1 MLRGVRTLGVVFIVA
16 ASLALPDS
24 AAIAAPS
31 VRVRLPEAPSRFLYD
46 EPGVLSRAE
55 RAAIEDSLMV
65 FDKQGIEIGVAIFS
79 TIHDDPIEDV
89 SLALAE
95 KWKPG
100 RKDTDNGAVIVVA
113 LEQHAMRI
121 EVGYGLEG
129 VLTDALAGRI
139 IQSDMAPAFRQGRF
153 GDGIM
158 RAVSNIA
165 RVARGEA
172 IPEPEHTEM
181 PAWVP
186 LLLILMLIIFISV
199 VKRAS
204 RRAWTSGR
212 RGGGGFTPWF
222 GGWGGGGGG
231 WSGGGGGGWSGGGGS
246 FGGGSFGG
254 GGASG
259 KW

>member
-1 MLRGVRTLGVVFIVA
+1 LHTRPLVA
-16 ASLALPDS
+16 VACVGALVSLAAL
-24 AAIAAPS
+24 AISAPS

-46 EPGVLSRAE
+46 EPGVLSPAE
-55 RAAIEDSLMV
+55 RAEIEDSLMV

-100 RKDTDNGAVIVVA
+100 RKDTDNGALIVVA

-153 GDGIM
+153 GDGVM

-172 IPEPEHTEM
+172 IPEPEHTEL

-186 LLLILMLIIFISV
+186 LILIVMLIIFISI

-212 RGGGGFTPWF
+212 RGGFYPWIG
-222 GGWGGGGGG
+222 GGWGGGGFG
-231 WSGGGGGGWSGGGGS
+231 GGGGGGWSGGGGS

>member
-1 MLRGVRTLGVVFIVA
+1 MPLLDGA
-16 ASLALPDS
+16 AE
-24 AAIAAPS
+24 AAPS
-31 VRVRLPEAPSRFLYD
+31 VRVRLPEAPARFLYD
-46 EPGVLSRAE
+46 EPGVLSREE
-55 RAAIEDSLMV
+55 RAAIEDSLMA
-65 FDKQGIEIGVAIFS
+65 FDKAGIEIGVAIFG

-100 RKDTDNGAVIVVA
+100 RKDTDNGALIVVA

-158 RAVSNIA
+158 RAISNIA

-172 IPEPEHTEM
+172 IPEPEHTEL
-181 PAWVP
+181 PAYVP
-186 LLLILMLIIFISV
+186 LILILMLIIFISI

-212 RGGGGFTPWF
+212 RGRGGFYPWIG

-231 WSGGGGGGWSGGGGS
+231 WGGGGGFGGGGGS

>member
-1 MLRGVRTLGVVFIVA
+1 MTLLDGA
-16 ASLALPDS
+16 AV
-24 AAIAAPS
+24 AAPS
-31 VRVRLPEAPSRFLYD
+31 VRVRLPEAPARFLYD
-46 EPGVLSRAE
+46 EPGVLSRDE
-55 RAAIEDSLMV
+55 RAVIEDSLMA

-100 RKDTDNGAVIVVA
+100 RKDTDNGAIIVVS

-129 VLTDALAGRI
+129 ALPDAVAGRI
-139 IQSDMAPAFRQGRF
+139 IQYDMAPAFREGRF
-153 GDGIM
+153 GDGLMQAI
-158 RAVSNIA
+158 SNIA
-165 RVARGEA
+165 RAARGEA
-172 IPEPEHTEM
+172 IPEPEHTQM
-181 PAWVP
+181 PPWVP
-186 LLLILMLIIFISV
+186 LILILILIIFISIM
-199 VKRAS
+199 KRAT

-212 RGGGGFTPWF
+212 RGGGFYPWF
-222 GGWGGGGGG
+222 GGFGGGGGGGG
-231 WSGGGGGGWSGGGGS
+231 WSGGGGGGS

-259 KW
+259 HW

>member
-1 MLRGVRTLGVVFIVA
+1 
-16 ASLALPDS
+16 
-24 AAIAAPS
+24 
-31 VRVRLPEAPSRFLYD
+31 VRVRLPEAPPRFLYD
-46 EPGVLSRAE
+46 EPGVLSRDE
-55 RAAIEDSLMV
+55 RAAIEDSLMK
-65 FDKQGIEIGVAIFS
+65 FDKAGIEIGVAIFG

-89 SLALAE
+89 SIALAE

-100 RKDTDNGAVIVVA
+100 RKDTDNGALIVVA

-129 VLTDALAGRI
+129 VLTDALSGRI

-153 GDGIM
+153 GDGIS

-172 IPEPEHTEM
+172 IPEPEHTEL
-181 PAWVP
+181 PAYVP
-186 LLLILMLIIFISV
+186 LILILMLIIFISI

-212 RGGGGFTPWF
+212 HRRGGFYPWLG

-231 WSGGGGGGWSGGGGS
+231 WGGGGGGWGGGGGGWGGGGGS

>member
-1 MLRGVRTLGVVFIVA
+1 VHTRCLIGVACVIALL
-16 ASLALPDS
+16 SLAPRAIS
-24 AAIAAPS
+24 APA

-46 EPGVLSRAE
+46 EPGVLSADE
-55 RAAIEDSLMV
+55 RASIEDSLMV
-65 FDKQGIEIGVAIFS
+65 FYKQGIQIGVAIFS

-100 RKDTDNGAVIVVA
+100 RQDKDNGALIVVA

-129 VLTDALAGRI
+129 ELTDAISGRI
-139 IQSDMAPAFRQGRF
+139 IQGDMAPAFRQGRF
-153 GDGIM
+153 GDGIQH
-158 RAVSNIA
+158 AVSDIA

-172 IPEPEHTEM
+172 IPEPEHTEL
-181 PAWVP
+181 PPWVP
-186 LLLILMLIIFISV
+186 LLLIVLLIMFISF

-204 RRAWTSGR
+204 RRGWTSGR
-212 RGGGGFTPWF
+212 RGGFYPWIGGGF
-222 GGWGGGGGG
+222 GGGGFGGGGGG
-231 WSGGGGGGWSGGGGS
+231 GGFSGGS

-259 KW
+259 HW